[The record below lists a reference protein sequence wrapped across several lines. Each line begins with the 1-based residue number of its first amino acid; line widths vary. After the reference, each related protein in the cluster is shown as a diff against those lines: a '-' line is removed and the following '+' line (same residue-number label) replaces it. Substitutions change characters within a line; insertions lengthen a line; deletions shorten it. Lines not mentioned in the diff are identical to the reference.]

1 MAGGPYLGQMG
12 SLGRWVAEEAECAA
26 VVVDGKCKL
35 GSVARSEGRAVTKQ
49 LPHSKT
55 QPTGGRI
62 MSYHCS
68 SAARGVEWVRRR
80 GLVNLALYGKCKLGS
95 VARSKGRAVTKQLP
109 HNWGENNE
117 LPLLGVVWGANAGRA
132 QALAA
137 ASASPPAPPPP
148 WTPRPYLGL
157 LVRRPSNACLAAP
170 ALHHLTAPLT
180 APLGQMG
187 SLGRWV
193 GTPCC
198 TRQRSSAAT
207 AAALSSWPHFK
218 YGSANTAAAIKS

>member
-1 MAGGPYLGQMG
+1 
-12 SLGRWVAEEAECAA
+12 
-26 VVVDGKCKL
+26 
-35 GSVARSEGRAVTKQ
+35 
-49 LPHSKT
+49 
-55 QPTGGRI
+55 
-62 MSYHCS
+62 
-68 SAARGVEWVRRR
+68 
-80 GLVNLALYGKCKLGS
+80 
-95 VARSKGRAVTKQLP
+95 
-109 HNWGENNE
+109 
-117 LPLLGVVWGANAGRA
+117 
-132 QALAA
+132 
-137 ASASPPAPPPP
+137 
-148 WTPRPYLGL
+148 L

-218 YGSANTAAAIKS
+218 LSKHRSDPLCGTISVLDGFDGAAGFF